1 MLFLFLFFFKRLTHH
16 KNLFIFAELNS
27 TYLLK
32 GLEEVGEVGVGGGG
46 GRNEVSTQYFLNSL
60 SCR

>member
-32 GLEEVGEVGVGGGG
+32 GLEEVGEVGVGGG
-46 GRNEVSTQYFLNSL
+46 RNEVSTQSFLQSL
-60 SCR
+60 SCL

>member
-46 GRNEVSTQYFLNSL
+46 RNEVSTQSFLQSL
-60 SCR
+60 SCL

>member
-32 GLEEVGEVGVGGGG
+32 GLEEVGEVGVGGGK
-46 GRNEVSTQYFLNSL
+46 E
-60 SCR
+60 